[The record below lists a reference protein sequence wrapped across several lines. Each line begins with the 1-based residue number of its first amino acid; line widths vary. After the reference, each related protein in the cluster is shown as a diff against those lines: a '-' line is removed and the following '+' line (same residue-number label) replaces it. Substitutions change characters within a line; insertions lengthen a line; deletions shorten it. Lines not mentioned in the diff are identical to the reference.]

1 MRAVVRGTRRQ
12 LGIAQSQSTALSLE
26 GLTRV
31 IAATP
36 DDMLGLRDR
45 ALLLIGWAGALRLS
59 ELVALEV
66 ADLRFEEEGLLI
78 KLRRSKT
85 DQDAAGDSVAIALG
99 VVEETCPV
107 VALRR

>member
-1 MRAVVRGTRRQ
+1 M
-12 LGIAQSQSTALSLE
+12 
-26 GLTRV
+26 

-45 ALLLIGWAGALRLS
+45 ALLLIGWAGALLLIGWAGALRLS